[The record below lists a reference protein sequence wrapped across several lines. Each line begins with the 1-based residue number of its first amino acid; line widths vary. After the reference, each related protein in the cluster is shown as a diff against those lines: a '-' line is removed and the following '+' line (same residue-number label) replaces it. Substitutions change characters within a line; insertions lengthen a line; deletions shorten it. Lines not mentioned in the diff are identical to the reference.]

1 MSSRKSPNQRD
12 FENGPSFLSGA
23 ISESFC
29 TPTSAK
35 VPQTSASSIELLT
48 VTEAATRYGKS
59 VDTITRWCKEGRIP
73 SVPKRYEK
81 KVTYVIPALS
91 ISLDHIESLSQ
102 PKHRVESEPT
112 QSQVA
117 YIETWVQAMRT
128 RLITGRPYS
137 DYTVTDYEKVVQEFL
152 TNHKQLTYDTFEKA
166 MLSIPPNHYA
176 KRFRLYKGLVCFA
189 KFLFKRDAIQSDFLM
204 QVKPLY
210 PKRHR
215 PPKRT
220 GITETEFNTLLANAQ
235 TPFLRMALVILVGTG
250 LRAGEAVALRWNK
263 VDLDK
268 GIVPHGPLRKMGQD
282 KAARTRSG
290 CD

>member
-1 MSSRKSPNQRD
+1 
-12 FENGPSFLSGA
+12 
-23 ISESFC
+23 
-29 TPTSAK
+29 
-35 VPQTSASSIELLT
+35 
-48 VTEAATRYGKS
+48 
-59 VDTITRWCKEGRIP
+59 
-73 SVPKRYEK
+73 
-81 KVTYVIPALS
+81 
-91 ISLDHIESLSQ
+91 
-102 PKHRVESEPT
+102 
-112 QSQVA
+112 
-117 YIETWVQAMRT
+117 
-128 RLITGRPYS
+128 
-137 DYTVTDYEKVVQEFL
+137 
-152 TNHKQLTYDTFEKA
+152 
-166 MLSIPPNHYA
+166 
-176 KRFRLYKGLVCFA
+176 
-189 KFLFKRDAIQSDFLM
+189 M